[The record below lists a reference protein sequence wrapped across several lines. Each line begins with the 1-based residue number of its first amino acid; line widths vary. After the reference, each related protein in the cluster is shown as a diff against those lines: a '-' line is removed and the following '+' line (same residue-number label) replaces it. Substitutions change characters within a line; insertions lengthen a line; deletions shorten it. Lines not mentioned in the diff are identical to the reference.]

1 MKDYSKYKKGRLKPI
16 QILILEEKD
25 VIGRKIRKMEINK
38 APWLRGTFLFSSLKL
53 VDFISK
59 EDFIWKKLEKTSFVR
74 VGGWK
79 RSDTQP
85 T

>member
-1 MKDYSKYKKGRLKPI
+1 
-16 QILILEEKD
+16 
-25 VIGRKIRKMEINK
+25 MEINK